1 MALVFLSGSA
11 QAQQGLTDLINTSQS
26 IVNTFDL
33 GIRTVAGMTS
43 YSYDGG
49 IAPAGMAETAYI
61 QKNQA
66 DAYNAAVAAFSGED
80 YAYTAAEYAQ
90 DQKVTADMQMQ
101 ESIEAYVQ
109 AAYAVIEV
117 TRINNM
123 AEEIGATNTAEG
135 EARAQELQAY
145 IAGNDVILDD
155 AEVLAY
161 NDGLAGIESA
171 ASELA
176 AFTAIAVDAELQASL
191 ESSVA
196 DMGESLRNAEN
207 AYFAEGTS
215 NLIIEFSGAATQ
227 VALDMSLY
235 FKTTTEILDRGAADT
250 FYTTGPTQ
258 SRCFFAQTEE
268 EYVTCQQENSGA

>member
-11 QAQQGLTDLINTSQS
+11 HAQQGLNDLINTSQS

-66 DAYNAAVAAFSGED
+66 DAYNAAVAAFSGEN

-176 AFTAIAVDAELQASL
+176 AFTAIAADAELQASL

-196 DMGESLRNAEN
+196 DMGESLRNADN

-215 NLIIEFSGAATQ
+215 NLIIEFSGTATQ

-258 SRCFFAQTEE
+258 NPCFFAQTEE

>member
-66 DAYNAAVAAFSGED
+66 DAYNAAVAAFSAEN

-117 TRINNM
+117 ARINNM

-161 NDGLAGIESA
+161 NDGLAGVESA

-176 AFTAIAVDAELQASL
+176 AFTAIAADAELQASL

-196 DMGESLRNAEN
+196 DMGESLRNADN
-207 AYFAEGTS
+207 AYFAAGTS
-215 NLIIEFSGAATQ
+215 NLIIEFSGAVTQ
-227 VALDMSLY
+227 VALDMSGY
-235 FKTTTEILDRGAADT
+235 FKTTTEILDRGATDN

-258 SRCFFAQTEE
+258 SPCFFAQTEE
-268 EYVTCQQENSGA
+268 EFVVCQQENSGA

>member
-66 DAYNAAVAAFSGED
+66 DAYNAAVAAFSAEN

-161 NDGLAGIESA
+161 NDGLAGVESA

-176 AFTAIAVDAELQASL
+176 AFTAIAADAELQASL

-196 DMGESLRNAEN
+196 DMGESLRNADN
-207 AYFAEGTS
+207 AYFAAGTS
-215 NLIIEFSGAATQ
+215 NLIIEFSGAVTQ
-227 VALDMSLY
+227 VALDMSGY
-235 FKTTTEILDRGAADT
+235 FKTTTEILDRGATDN

-258 SRCFFAQTEE
+258 SPCFFAQTEE
-268 EYVTCQQENSGA
+268 EFVVCQQENSGA